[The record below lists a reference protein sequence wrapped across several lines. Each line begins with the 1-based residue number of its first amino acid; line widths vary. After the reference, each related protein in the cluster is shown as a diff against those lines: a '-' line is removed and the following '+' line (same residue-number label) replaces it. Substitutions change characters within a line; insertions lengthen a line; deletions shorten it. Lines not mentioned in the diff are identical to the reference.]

1 MPADLKKVVR
11 AHLAAINARN
21 LDRLVSYYADDATLE
36 FPASPAARGKDRI
49 RRAFGAF
56 FDQWDEK
63 SEYRSVLIAGRAA
76 AAEGSSVGRH
86 RTLQLR
92 IPGRVGATGGEY
104 RHDFAMFLEFRGELI
119 VRHRVY
125 YDARELVK
133 QLLG

>member
-1 MPADLKKVVR
+1 MPADLKKVVK
-11 AHLAAINARN
+11 AHLEALNARN

-36 FPASPAARGKDRI
+36 FPASPPARGKDRI

-56 FDQWDEK
+56 FDQWDET
-63 SEYRSVLIAGRAA
+63 SQYRAVLVAGRAA
-76 AAEGSSVGRH
+76 AAEGRSVGRH

-92 IPGRVGATGGEY
+92 IPGRVGPTAGGY
-104 RHDFAMFLEFRGELI
+104 RHDFAMFLEFRGGLI